1 VDDVTKGA
9 PAMMQTT
16 EALRPT
22 ASSNEIEVEGLAREF
37 KGGIRAV
44 DGIDPRPEPDET
56 GLLWRLILVLIGFGM
71 ALTGW
76 LLILSIFLSFIGLP
90 LFIFGLALMQSQER

>member
-1 VDDVTKGA
+1 
-9 PAMMQTT
+9 
-16 EALRPT
+16 
-22 ASSNEIEVEGLAREF
+22 
-37 KGGIRAV
+37 
-44 DGIDPRPEPDET
+44 
-56 GLLWRLILVLIGFGM
+56 VLIGFGM

>member
-1 VDDVTKGA
+1 MITKERLVV
-9 PAMMQTT
+9 PA
-16 EALRPT
+16 EPKHGRSAEELRFAQRVPI
-22 ASSNEIEVEGLAREF
+22 SER
-37 KGGIRAV
+37 RPR
-44 DGIDPRPEPDET
+44 PRPEPAET
-56 GLLWRLILVLIGFGM
+56 SLMRRFILVVIGFGM